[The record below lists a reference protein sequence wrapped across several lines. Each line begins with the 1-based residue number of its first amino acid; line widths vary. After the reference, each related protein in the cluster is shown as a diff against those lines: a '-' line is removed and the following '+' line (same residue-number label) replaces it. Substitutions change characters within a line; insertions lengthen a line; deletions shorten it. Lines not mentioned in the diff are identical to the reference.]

1 MHLLPEQIFGNVLR
15 NLRKKHQI
23 SQETLAFQSNL
34 DRTYISMLERHV
46 HQPSL
51 QSLFALAEALGMKAS
66 EFIELMEAEM
76 KEVPYENKD

>member
-1 MHLLPEQIFGNVLR
+1 MLPEQIFGNVLR

-66 EFIELMEAEM
+66 EFIELLEAEM
-76 KEVPYENKD
+76 EQVPSENKD

>member
-1 MHLLPEQIFGNVLR
+1 MLPEQIFGNVLR
-15 NLRKKHQI
+15 DLRKKSQI

-76 KEVPYENKD
+76 EEVPYENKD